1 MALAITSPP
10 IQSPLVEPPAMGKT
24 PTWLATRVWL
34 DWLNSLVSRAQVAA
48 YVVASATLAAQNAS
62 IGVTALVPS
71 AAQGRYRITVHARV
85 TTVDGVASSLIPV
98 ISYTNGGVAC
108 TQSGAALTSNNTGL
122 PASWTFAVIA
132 DASTPVSFA
141 TTYASTTP
149 GQMVYT
155 IDFLTEQ
162 L

>member
-1 MALAITSPP
+1 MPLALTSPP
-10 IQSPLVEPPAMGKT
+10 LQSPLTEPPSMGKQ
-24 PTWLATRVWL
+24 PTYLITRVWS
-34 DWLNSLVSRAQVAA
+34 DWFNGIVQRAQTASYA
-48 YVVASATLAAQNAS
+48 VASTTLTVQNAS

-71 AAQGRYRITVHARV
+71 AAQGRYRVTVHARV

-132 DASTPVSFA
+132 DASTPISFA

-149 GQMVYT
+149 GQMKYT